1 MMFEF
6 TRSKTIGVEK
16 REDGIFLVHG
26 FLDDSVYTIELDLGV
41 KTPEFTI
48 VSARG
53 CMKRYTTPE
62 CTKAPRILDDAVGLQ
77 TGGADFETKIKKLV
91 GRGGCRHLAD
101 LFIECCNAVFPA
113 LIQTQWKEARS
124 NGISKDDFIKG
135 LVDKEPKIRD
145 RCITYSREGELT
157 ERLGVSW

>member
-6 TRSKTIGVEK
+6 TRSKTIGTEK

-26 FLDDSVYTIELDLGV
+26 FLDDNVYTIELDLEV

-48 VSARG
+48 AGARG
-53 CMKRYTTPE
+53 NMKRYTTPE
-62 CTKAPRILDDAVGLQ
+62 CPKAPSILNDAVGIRI
-77 TGGADFETKIKKLV
+77 GGADFETKIKKLV

-124 NGISKDDFIKG
+124 NGINKDDFIKG
-135 LVDKEPKIRD
+135 LVNKEPKIRD
-145 RCITYSREGELT
+145 RCITYSREGELAK
-157 ERLGVSW
+157 RLGVSW